1 MELEFMRDFFR
12 IFNYLVCYCF
22 GLILGMDNKNFLII
36 LNLVK
41 ILIRF
46 FNSLING
53 LILYNKCI
61 GMKSFCKVLG
71 LGYIVFCIWY
81 ELIYN

>member
-1 MELEFMRDFFR
+1 MELEFTRDFFR

-41 ILIRF
+41 IILIKNLGKIYLNLLIKYNEF
-46 FNSLING
+46 VVKDSYYFLIN
-53 LILYNKCI
+53 LL
-61 GMKSFCKVLG
+61 L
-71 LGYIVFCIWY
+71 
-81 ELIYN
+81 